1 MFIVLGLYSQIWYL
15 FLYQYAPPVWS
26 PCNPT
31 NREVAQLSND
41 AMGAARLIPMGSN
54 QNSAVALSSRN
65 DMMSILQRSVRT
77 SEGRQRN
84 SDFKLLCH
92 GWFHYVRHHV
102 HDGHYTGEFATVIW
116 RLDSFT
122 VSFRGDVGGESGLRE
137 LASVNRRTSQWARGR
152 FIKTILPAWLEK
164 WRHIKF
170 RCMCKMC
177 SSFELR
183 FVSLIYDAQN
193 MQNW

>member
-54 QNSAVALSSRN
+54 QNSTVALSSRN

-77 SEGRQRN
+77 NEGRQRN

-122 VSFRGDVGGESGLRE
+122 VSFRGDVGGESGLKRTC
-137 LASVNRRTSQWARGR
+137 LSQSQNFTMGTWPIYKNYFASLVR
-152 FIKTILPAWLEK
+152 
-164 WRHIKF
+164 
-170 RCMCKMC
+170 KMA
-177 SSFELR
+177 SHKIPMHVLN
-183 FVSLIYDAQN
+183 V
-193 MQNW
+193 